1 MRSWAAFSSAWDIA
15 CFRVATLVVAPG
27 KHTII
32 MSFSNHVLFSSIDGV
47 LLTLV
52 LLELP
57 LSKAELFLGP
67 LEGLLQYGDLRS

>member
-1 MRSWAAFSSAWDIA
+1 MI
-15 CFRVATLVVAPG
+15 L
-27 KHTII
+27 
-32 MSFSNHVLFSSIDGV
+32 SFCNRVLFYIHISIDGV

-67 LEGLLQYGDLRS
+67 LEGLLQYGNLRS